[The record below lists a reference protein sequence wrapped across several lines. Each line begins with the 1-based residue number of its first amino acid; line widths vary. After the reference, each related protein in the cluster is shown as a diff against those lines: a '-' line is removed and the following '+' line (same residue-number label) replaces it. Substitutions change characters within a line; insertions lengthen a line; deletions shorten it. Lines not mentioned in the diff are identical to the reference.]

1 MANVF
6 EMAES
11 LPRMHHVAIAVSAE
25 RHDEMKRFFGDL
37 GFTFADFDLPDVGP
51 RVTLDWDRGIELL
64 TPTADDIGRESAVAR
79 FLAHHGDGLYS
90 AVLRVDD
97 ATAARDVARRYGAAT
112 VFAQHREVGEFSLDE
127 IELDVLGVPVTVLAT
142 DLP

>member
-1 MANVF
+1 
-6 EMAES
+6 
-11 LPRMHHVAIAVSAE
+11 MHHVAIAVSAE